1 MSERGWDRYWKWLAL
16 ENLALAAAARRLAR
30 RGLTY
35 QIIPVG
41 MYGSRPVEELNRGL
55 EPRDDA
61 QHPYKGRFYWEWWY
75 FDAQFDDGHRCVLE
89 LQWPNLT
96 NLLARECTML
106 FNVYTPDGRE
116 HNNIVPFPA
125 EMWRASRETCDVAIG
140 DNTIAGYYPEY
151 RVRFKHDNL
160 ACDLV
165 FENLLPGW
173 TRGTG
178 EIMFGMPEKEQVFGW
193 VVAQPRAR
201 VHGTLSV
208 DGVERKVSGL
218 GYHDH
223 NWGNGFVPRYLSH
236 WVWGRLTTDR
246 VTMIFADVA
255 TSRRCGEI
263 HIPIV
268 FLALDGRIV
277 LESSRAEYAVGDY
290 VSDSAGFQIYPSRV
304 DLSFA
309 ERDVAGEFS
318 FRTSRELEMVNT
330 LAERLPMPLVKAVG
344 RAVAA
349 PAYYR
354 FLSDYRGWV
363 RVGEER
369 LELEGETHW
378 EYMIIA
384 LKRGQIP
391 GPGRRMPI

>member
-1 MSERGWDRYWKWLAL
+1 M
-16 ENLALAAAARRLAR
+16 
-30 RGLTY
+30 
-35 QIIPVG
+35 
-41 MYGSRPVEELNRGL
+41 
-55 EPRDDA
+55 EPEADA
-61 QHPYKGRFYWEWWY
+61 QHPYGGRFYWEWWY

-96 NLLARECTML
+96 NILARECTML
-106 FNVYTPDGRE
+106 FNVYTPEGSQY
-116 HNNIVPFPA
+116 NNIVPFPA

-140 DNTIAGYYPEY
+140 DNTIRGYYPEY
-151 RVRFKHDNL
+151 RVRFRHEDL

-201 VHGTLSV
+201 VHGTLTV
-208 DGVERKVSGL
+208 DGVEREVSGL

-223 NWGNGFVPRYLSH
+223 NWGNGMVTRYLSH

-246 VTMIFADVA
+246 LTMIFADVA

-268 FLALDGRIV
+268 FLALDDTIV

-290 VSDSAGFQIYPSRV
+290 ATDSAGFQIYPTRV

-309 ERDVAGEFS
+309 ERDVEGEFH

-330 LAERLPMPLVKAVG
+330 LAEKLPMPLVRAVG
-344 RAVAA
+344 RAVAG

-369 LELEGETHW
+369 LELEGEIHW
-378 EYMIIA
+378 ST
-384 LKRGQIP
+384 
-391 GPGRRMPI
+391 